1 MRRSRGFTLIEVMIT
16 VAIVAI
22 LAAIAVPAYSE
33 YVKRARITEAVA
45 ALADM
50 HVKMERYFQDNRSY
64 APPGPAI
71 PPCNAGTVAPL
82 PPASAN
88 FVFDCPP
95 AALPASQ
102 YLVRATGIGAM
113 AGFQYTLDQANNRV
127 TVAVPPGWTLNAGCW
142 VLKKD
147 GSC

>member
-1 MRRSRGFTLIEVMIT
+1 MRHPRGFTLIEVMVT

-22 LAAIAVPAYSE
+22 LAAIAIPSYSD
-33 YVKRARITEAVA
+33 YVKRARIIEAVS

-64 APPGPAI
+64 NPPAGI
-71 PPCNAGTVAPL
+71 LPCNVGTVAPL

-88 FVFDCPP
+88 FVFACGGLG
-95 AALPASQ
+95 ANT
-102 YLVRATGIGAM
+102 YVVTATGIGSM
-113 AGFQYTLDQANNRV
+113 LGFQYSLDQANTRV
-127 TVAVPPGWTLNAGCW
+127 TVAVPAGWTTNANCW

>member
-16 VAIVAI
+16 LAIVAI
-22 LAAIAVPAYSE
+22 LAAIAIPSYSE

-64 APPGPAI
+64 NPPGPAI
-71 PPCNAGTVAPL
+71 LPCNVGTVAPL

-88 FVFDCPP
+88 FVFACGGLG
-95 AALPASQ
+95 AAT
-102 YLVRATGIGAM
+102 YTVTATGIGAM
-113 AGFQYTLDQANNRV
+113 LGFQYSLDQANNRV
-127 TVAVPPGWTLNAGCW
+127 TVAVPPGWVANPACW
-142 VLKKD
+142 TLKKD

>member
-16 VAIVAI
+16 LAIVAI
-22 LAAIAVPAYSE
+22 LAAIAVPSYSE
-33 YVKRARITEAVA
+33 YVRRARITEAVA

-64 APPGPAI
+64 TPPGPTI
-71 PPCNAGTVAPL
+71 PPCNFGTVAPL

-88 FVFDCPP
+88 FVFACAGLGP
-95 AALPASQ
+95 AT
-102 YLVRATGIGAM
+102 YTVTATGIGAM
-113 AGFQYTLDQANNRV
+113 LGFQYSLDQANNRV
-127 TVAVPPGWTLNAGCW
+127 TLAVPPGWVVNPACW

>member
-16 VAIVAI
+16 LAIVAI
-22 LAAIAVPAYSE
+22 LAAIAVPSYSE

-50 HVKMERYFQDNRSY
+50 HVKMERYFQDNRRY
-64 APPGPAI
+64 DPPAPAI

-88 FVFDCPP
+88 FVFACGG
-95 AALPASQ
+95 LSLTT
-102 YLVRATGIGAM
+102 YTVTATGIGAM
-113 AGFQYTLDQANNRV
+113 LGFQYSLDQANNRV
-127 TVAVPPGWTLNAGCW
+127 TVAVPPGWVASPNCW
-142 VLKKD
+142 TLKKD